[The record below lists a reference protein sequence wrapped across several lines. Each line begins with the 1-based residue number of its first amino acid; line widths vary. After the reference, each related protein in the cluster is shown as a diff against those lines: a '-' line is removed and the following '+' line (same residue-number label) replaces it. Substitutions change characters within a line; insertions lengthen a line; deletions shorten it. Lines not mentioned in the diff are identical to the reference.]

1 MRGSGLTGI
10 AGAVSVI
17 VCALDELPADTGLLD
32 ARERRRA
39 ERLHSPLDRRRF
51 TAAHA
56 ALRRALA
63 ERLDT
68 DPAELEFARA
78 PCEQCGAPHGR
89 PVIVRPGGAQTR
101 SAGLHFSLSQSR
113 DRALIA
119 IARAPIGVDIEAL
132 PAADMCRRLAALLHP
147 RERAL
152 ILSAP
157 EERQRLLFTRL
168 WCRKEAYLK
177 ALGIGFGHE
186 TTEGYLSSLEHTPGW
201 RVENIDA
208 PAGFAAAL
216 ARCA

>member
-1 MRGSGLTGI
+1 MIGT
-10 AGAVSVI
+10 AGAVSVV
-17 VCALDELPADTGLLD
+17 VCALDELPADTTLLD

-39 ERLHSPLDRRRF
+39 QRLHSPTDRRRF

-63 ERLDT
+63 ERLGT
-68 DPAELEFARA
+68 DPGELEFARA

-89 PVIVRPGGAQTR
+89 PVVLRPGGSRA
-101 SAGLHFSLSQSR
+101 SPAGLQFSLSQSR

-119 IARAPIGVDIEAL
+119 IATTPIGVDIEAL
-132 PAADMCRRLAALLHP
+132 PEADMCRRLAALLHP
-147 RERAL
+147 HERAL

-177 ALGIGFGHE
+177 ARGIGFRHE

-216 ARCA
+216 ALCA